1 MKQSIAQKIGSR
13 ADVIFKYLCPN
24 NWIVRSQQEIDYGI
38 DYEIEIF
45 SEKGQSTGALAK
57 IQLKGS
63 ENLTYINNDNVI
75 RYDFNLDNAQYLI
88 DEITLPTY
96 LVICDNNREKC
107 YWVSLK
113 NNKILEQDYRTALKN
128 NQKTFTIYVSTNN
141 DISTTNK
148 IFIEDITL
156 SNKLIATKKL
166 ASINFADYENLNI
179 NPDDFEKSMLNQLEN
194 ICLHKLQKLWK
205 DCKYHEVI
213 KLAEE
218 YKKSDK
224 SILFKFNILGYK
236 KDAIKKELFSKNNIS
251 EIDRMTFRAN
261 INANIAQ
268 EYIDLTKDL
277 PEDNL
282 LKIIAEIWFNISV
295 LNELSSKFQWL
306 NISIQQ
312 HQLAKNDYT
321 EFWLLTA
328 SVQIKELYLY
338 IAETML
344 KIVNGINS
352 VLHSNQYLIILE
364 ILPEFIIS
372 LTGFLFFLLKD
383 NKDGFEHLENDIDS
397 LVKFTL
403 KLCKENNLWN
413 KYMAIMSTLMQYKLF
428 YLSIDRLTYGKKL
441 RNDIYPLVFAIKD
454 INLQKDLLD
463 TIKSFTLGVI
473 KSREFTEVSI
483 EDEIELLKQQ
493 MRGLGVNIDNPKTD
507 NDKAIVEALCAINP
521 ERVLKPCIYR
531 YIYVITSPLGKM
543 INLFTLGV
551 KGMYCTKHKYRMET
565 VFLDNLSTWM
575 NEQYCLKCNDKCLHP
590 DNWKWTREWQQEQN
604 KKFQNEVYFQCDT
617 H

>member
-1 MKQSIAQKIGSR
+1 MKQSVAQKIGSR
-13 ADVIFKYLCPN
+13 ADVIFKYLCPD

-45 SEKGQSTGALAK
+45 SENRQSTGALAK

-63 ENLTYINNDNVI
+63 ENLTYKNNVI
-75 RYDFNLDNAQYLI
+75 CYAFNVDNAQYLI

-96 LVICDNNREKC
+96 LVVCDNNREKC

-113 NNKILEQDYRTALKN
+113 NNQTLEQDYRTALKN
-128 NQKTFTIYVSTNN
+128 NQKTFTIYISTNN
-141 DISTTNK
+141 DISTTHK

-166 ASINFADYENLNI
+166 ASINFTDYKNLNI
-179 NPDDFEKSMLNQLEN
+179 NPDDFEQSILNQLEN
-194 ICLHKLQKLWK
+194 ICLHKLQKLWQ
-205 DCKYHEVI
+205 DCKYQEVI

-224 SILFKFNILGYK
+224 SILFKFNILAYK
-236 KDAIKKELFSKNNIS
+236 KDALKKELFSKNNIS
-251 EIDRMTFRAN
+251 EINRMTFRAN

-277 PEDNL
+277 AEDNV
-282 LKIIAEIWFNISV
+282 LKIISEIWLNISV
-295 LNELSSKFQWL
+295 LNELSTKFQWL

-321 EFWLLTA
+321 EFWLLTV

-338 IAETML
+338 IAEAMM

-352 VLHSNQYLIILE
+352 VLHSNQYLIIVE

-372 LTGFLFFLLKD
+372 LTGFLFFLSKD
-383 NKDGFEHLENDIDS
+383 NKEGFEQLENDIDS

-413 KYMAIMSTLMQYKLF
+413 KYIVIMSTLMQYKSF
-428 YLSIDRLTYGKKL
+428 YLGIDKLIYGKKL
-441 RNDIYPLVFAIKD
+441 RNDVYPLVFAVKN

-463 TIKSFTLGVI
+463 NIKNFTLSVI
-473 KSREFTEVSI
+473 KSRETTEISI

-493 MRGLGVNIDNPKTD
+493 MRGLGVNVDNPETD
-507 NDKAIVEALCAINP
+507 NDKAIVEALYAINP
-521 ERVLKPCIYR
+521 ERVLKSCIYR
-531 YIYVITSPLGKM
+531 YIYVMTSPLGKM

-565 VFLDNLSTWM
+565 VFLENLSTWM
-575 NEQYCLKCNDKCLHP
+575 NEQYCSKCKDKCSHT
-590 DNWKWTREWQQEQN
+590 DNWKWSRKWQQEQN
-604 KKFQNEVYFQCDT
+604 KKFQNEVYFQ
-617 H
+617 

>member
-13 ADVIFKYLCPN
+13 ASVIFKYLCPD

-96 LVICDNNREKC
+96 LVICDNNRKKC

-113 NNKILEQDYRTALKN
+113 NNKTLEQDYRTALKN

-205 DCKYHEVI
+205 DCKYQEVI

-282 LKIIAEIWFNISV
+282 LKIISEIWFNISV

-312 HQLAKNDYT
+312 HKLAKNDYT

-328 SVQIKELYLY
+328 SVQIKELYLV
-338 IAETML
+338 IADTMM
-344 KIVNGINS
+344 KIVNGIGS
-352 VLHSNQYLIILE
+352 VLNSNQYLMIVE

-372 LTGFLFFLLKD
+372 LTGFLFFLSKD
-383 NKDGFEHLENDIDS
+383 NKEGFEHLENDIDS

-413 KYMAIMSTLMQYKLF
+413 KYMVIMSTLMQYKSF
-428 YLSIDRLTYGKKL
+428 YLSIDRLIYGKKL
-441 RNDIYPLVFAIKD
+441 RNDVYPLVFEIKD
-454 INLQKDLLD
+454 IILQKDLLD

-473 KSREFTEVSI
+473 KSRESTEISI
-483 EDEIELLKQQ
+483 EEEIEILKQQ
-493 MRGLGVNIDNPKTD
+493 MRGLGVNIDNPETD
-507 NDKAIVEALCAINP
+507 IDKAIVEALCSINP

-531 YIYVITSPLGKM
+531 YIFVRTSPLGQM

-565 VFLDNLSTWM
+565 VFLDNLSIGM
-575 NEQYCLKCNDKCLHP
+575 NEQYCSKCKDKCTHP
-590 DNWKWTREWQQEQN
+590 DNWKWSRKWQQEQN
-604 KKFQNEVYFQCDT
+604 KKFQSEVYFQ
-617 H
+617 